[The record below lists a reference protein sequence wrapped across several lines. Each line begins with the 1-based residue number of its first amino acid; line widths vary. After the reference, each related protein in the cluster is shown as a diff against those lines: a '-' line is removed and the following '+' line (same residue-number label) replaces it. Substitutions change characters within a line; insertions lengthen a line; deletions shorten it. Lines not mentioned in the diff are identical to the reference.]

1 MAVGVIGGGQ
11 AGRRAR
17 SDGRGRGVAGRAGP
31 LALRPV
37 GDVDA
42 AGGDF
47 QTGAARGE
55 GAAAGEGQDE
65 SRRSPKM
72 NSGENLCIK
81 IRETPPSRKILHG
94 AFAKPKSGQ
103 YS

>member
-47 QTGAARGE
+47 QTGAARGT
-55 GAAAGEGQDE
+55 
-65 SRRSPKM
+65 R
-72 NSGENLCIK
+72 
-81 IRETPPSRKILHG
+81 
-94 AFAKPKSGQ
+94 
-103 YS
+103 